1 MKRKSSAYY
10 QSLYRQR
17 LREQGLVKKEIW
29 ILPEHA
35 KALGEIE
42 QKLRLPASGGGEVV
56 NGSLEGGQHW
66 TAQSLYAALLTQE
79 LFVQKRA
86 SVELLQ
92 GTELTLHI
100 EMHEYG
106 DLPLFL
112 AISGEQIIV
121 EGVLWATDE
130 VVNVASLNEA
140 ILRTHKL
147 FPLSSI
153 ALEYNP
159 DGVSYYTMYG
169 ALSASSKLVNV
180 ILEVEML
187 TDNIIKATEAYA
199 EHLKE
204 ST

>member
-42 QKLRLPASGGGEVV
+42 QKLRLPAIGGAEIS
-56 NGSLEGGQHW
+56 NESLGVGQNW
-66 TAQSLYAALLTQE
+66 TAQSLYAVLSTHE
-79 LFVQKRA
+79 LFIQKRA

-92 GTELTLHI
+92 GAELTLHI

-106 DLPLFL
+106 ELPLFL
-112 AISGEQIIV
+112 AVSGEQIIV
-121 EGVLWATDE
+121 EGVLWAIDE
-130 VVNVASLNEA
+130 VIDVASLNEA

-153 ALEYNP
+153 ALEHNP

-169 ALSASSKLVNV
+169 ALSASSRLINV
-180 ILEVEML
+180 ILEIEML
-187 TDNIIKATEAYA
+187 ADNIIKATEAYA

-204 ST
+204 SV